1 MSGKKI
7 VVIGGVAAGPKAAA
21 RARRCDPEAEIT
33 VVEQGDFLSYAG
45 CGMPF
50 YIGDMVNETNELMS
64 TPIGVVRDAA
74 FFKNVKD
81 IKILTGTKAEAIDR
95 DKKEIEVTDLASE
108 EKRKIPYDKLVLAT
122 GSTANRPPI
131 PGIELDN
138 VFTLGNMNDAIDIKK
153 ALSGGTVKKVVLVGA
168 GLISLEL
175 ADAIS
180 ELKRQI
186 DITVVELMDYLMPTQ
201 LDPEIAALV
210 SKHLKQKGVHILT
223 SQKVVC
229 FEGTGRVQRVIT
241 EKGSLDADLVVV
253 AAGARP
259 NVELAEKAGL
269 KLGNTKAIAVNE
281 NMQTSDPDIYA
292 GGDCVESVH
301 LITKKPV
308 YTPMGSVA
316 NRQGR
321 VIGDNVTGG
330 RESFPGVLGTT
341 ILKVFDFNVGRTG
354 LTETEA
360 KKLSYEVTSFV
371 CPGPD
376 RAHFYPGHNSVI
388 IKLIAETKTRK
399 LIGVQAVGLGDVNK
413 RLDIAVSA
421 ITMGATVDQLA
432 NFDLAYA
439 PPFATALDVITHAA
453 NSLRNKLDGRAK
465 SVTALEVKEKLD
477 RGDEFIFLDVRS
489 PAEYEEVR
497 LPYPNVKLIPLGK
510 LRDRAGELPKDKE
523 IIAFCKI
530 SLRGYE
536 AQLILEGKGFTG
548 VKFFEG
554 GIATWPYEVDAL
566 PLMKW

>member
-33 VVEQGDFLSYAG
+33 IIEQGDFLSYAG

-50 YIGDMVNETNELMS
+50 YIGDMVKEPNELMS

-74 FFKNVKD
+74 FFNSVKG
-81 IKILTGTKAEAIDR
+81 IKVLTGTKAGAIDR
-95 DKKEIEVTDLASE
+95 DKKEIEVTDLASG

-122 GSTANRPPI
+122 GSTANRPPV

-138 VFTLGNMNDAIDIKK
+138 VFTLGGMNDAIVIKK

-175 ADAIS
+175 ADSIC
-180 ELKRQI
+180 ELERKI
-186 DITVVELMDYLMPTQ
+186 DITVVELMDYLMPAQ

-210 SKHLKQKGVHILT
+210 SKHLKQKGVHMLT
-223 SQKVVC
+223 SQKVVR
-229 FEGTGRVQRVIT
+229 FEGTGRVQKVIT
-241 EKGSLDADLVVV
+241 EKGSLDADLVVI

-259 NVELAEKAGL
+259 NVELAEKADL

-281 NMQTSDPDIYA
+281 NMQTSDPNIYA

-360 KKLSYEVTSFV
+360 KKLGYEVTSFV

-388 IKLIAETKTRK
+388 IKLIADTKTRK
-399 LIGVQAVGLGDVNK
+399 LIGVQAVGPGDVNK
-413 RLDIAVSA
+413 RLDVAVSA
-421 ITMGATVDQLA
+421 ISMGATVDQLA

-439 PPFATALDVITHAA
+439 PPFATALDAITHAA

-465 SVTALEVKEKLD
+465 SVSALEVKKKLD
-477 RGDEFIFLDVRS
+477 RGDEFILLDVRS

-510 LRDRAGELPKDKE
+510 LHERAGELPKDKE
-523 IIAFCKI
+523 IIAFCKV

-536 AQLILEGKGFTG
+536 AQLILEGQGFTG

-566 PLMKW
+566 PLKR